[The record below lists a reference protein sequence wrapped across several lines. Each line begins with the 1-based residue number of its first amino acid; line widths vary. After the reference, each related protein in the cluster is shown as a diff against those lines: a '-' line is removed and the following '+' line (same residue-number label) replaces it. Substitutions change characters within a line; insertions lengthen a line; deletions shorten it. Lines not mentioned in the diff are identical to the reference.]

1 MQAWYD
7 EVSQFNFSIAALQS
21 GTGHFT
27 QVVWKAAIAPWRQA
41 SLGSWTG
48 RGGGRLSG
56 PRKMGH
62 NSGWG
67 QNLDLYTLSQKAKWI
82 FNL

>member
-48 RGGGRLSG
+48 RGGGQTFRTPEDGAQLGLGPKFGFVHPLSE
-56 PRKMGH
+56 
-62 NSGWG
+62 G
-67 QNLDLYTLSQKAKWI
+67 QMD
-82 FNL
+82 F